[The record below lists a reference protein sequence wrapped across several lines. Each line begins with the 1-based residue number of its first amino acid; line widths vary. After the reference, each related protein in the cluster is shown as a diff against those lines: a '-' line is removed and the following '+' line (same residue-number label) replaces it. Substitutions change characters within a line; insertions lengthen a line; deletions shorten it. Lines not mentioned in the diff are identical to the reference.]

1 VTTLPEFSDD
11 SVGLPLVAGRRPRSG
26 AARWII
32 ARSAGM
38 MLDSIMTRR
47 VVTVSMDETLAEA
60 RRIMATHH
68 IHHVVVVEHRRV
80 VGIVSDRDLLSHI
93 SPFVGT
99 TTERR
104 IDAESLS
111 RKMHQVMTRKPIV
124 GTPAMTVDE
133 AAALL
138 LANSISCLPVVDTDG
153 ACLGIVTW
161 RDLLRAAYEPGM
173 GAKPDGSGRPKPKVA

>member
-1 VTTLPEFSDD
+1 
-11 SVGLPLVAGRRPRSG
+11 
-26 AARWII
+26 
-32 ARSAGM
+32 M

-60 RRIMATHH
+60 RRVMAAHH
-68 IHHVVVVEHRRV
+68 IHHVVVVERRRV

-104 IDAESLS
+104 VDSESLS
-111 RKMHQVMTRKPIV
+111 RKVHQVMTRKLIV
-124 GTPAMTVDE
+124 GTPAMTADE

-138 LANSISCLPVVDTDG
+138 LDNSISCLPVVDTDG
-153 ACLGIVTW
+153 VCLGIVTW
-161 RDLLRAAYEPGM
+161 RDLLRAAYEPAK
-173 GAKPDGSGRPKPKVA
+173 GAKKGESAQSKPKVA